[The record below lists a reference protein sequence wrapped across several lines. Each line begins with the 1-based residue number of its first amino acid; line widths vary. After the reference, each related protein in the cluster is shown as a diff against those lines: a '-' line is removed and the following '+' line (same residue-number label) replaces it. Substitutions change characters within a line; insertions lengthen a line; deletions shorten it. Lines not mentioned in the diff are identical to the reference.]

1 MLLNQWAQNWGIS
14 PQALADLRANY
25 LGQRTQAAHTVVQSM
40 SEAGVSQR
48 TELAFADLGGV
59 LWRNNVG
66 AFLDVRG
73 VPVRYGLANTSKKI
87 NKETKSGDGIGC
99 LPMVI
104 LPRHVGR
111 TFGLFVSIESKKAA
125 WVWKGNKHELAQAN
139 WGQIVTSLGG
149 VGMFCND
156 PVQIQALRYL

>member
-1 MLLNQWAQNWGIS
+1 MLLNQWSQKWGIS
-14 PQALADLRANY
+14 PEALADLQANY
-25 LGQRTQAAHTVVQSM
+25 LGQRSESAHSVAASM
-40 SEAGVSQR
+40 NEASVSQR
-48 TELAFADLGGV
+48 VELAFAELGGI

-66 AFLDVRG
+66 AFLDARG
-73 VPVRYGLANTSKKI
+73 VEVRYGLANTSKKV

-99 LPMVI
+99 LPIVI
-104 LPRHVGR
+104 QQRHVGC

-125 WVWKGNKHELAQAN
+125 WTWKGNAHELGQAN

-156 PVQIQALRYL
+156 PSQIEALRSL